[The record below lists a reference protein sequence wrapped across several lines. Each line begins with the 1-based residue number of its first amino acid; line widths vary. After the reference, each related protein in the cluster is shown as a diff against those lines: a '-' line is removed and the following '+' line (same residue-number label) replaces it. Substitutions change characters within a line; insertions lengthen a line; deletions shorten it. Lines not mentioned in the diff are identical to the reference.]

1 MDDVKGIDKRK
12 SEVETVVEAT
22 VASEKVVNADR
33 ETTDADAEVFVA
45 KEKAAVGGEVT
56 EVARSVEAAEE
67 VGTVCEVARIVGGE
81 SVEDEEEEF
90 WDAVESVSDG
100 SDGDIAVSVGQVE
113 PASRREATE
122 DWRTVNDAP
131 ESKYSQL
138 FTDAEL
144 DAIKACDPGDE
155 GTIPARVVVSVEKVE
170 YDKELEE
177 RLIPLDEVALKE
189 RMEKNAETA
198 KEPLLEEMSSYLGIP
213 VKVLDRTSGPVA
225 SKLSSP
231 DYWQEWFNK
240 TLESSA
246 EATRA
251 NRDFS
256 EAPTYTA
263 SVIESPSGATTSEP
277 MRTPVDSPEK

>member
-100 SDGDIAVSVGQVE
+100 
-113 PASRREATE
+113 
-122 DWRTVNDAP
+122 
-131 ESKYSQL
+131 
-138 FTDAEL
+138 
-144 DAIKACDPGDE
+144 
-155 GTIPARVVVSVEKVE
+155 
-170 YDKELEE
+170 
-177 RLIPLDEVALKE
+177 
-189 RMEKNAETA
+189 
-198 KEPLLEEMSSYLGIP
+198 
-213 VKVLDRTSGPVA
+213 
-225 SKLSSP
+225 
-231 DYWQEWFNK
+231 
-240 TLESSA
+240 
-246 EATRA
+246 
-251 NRDFS
+251 
-256 EAPTYTA
+256 
-263 SVIESPSGATTSEP
+263 
-277 MRTPVDSPEK
+277 